1 MQREREDDETRERH
15 DASRPT
21 PRAAPSRAG
30 DLEGVLLRKF
40 CVRRVLCAVTD
51 VQARSRTHQ
60 CAGPFVRAL
69 DSVVDRR
76 NHIAVTRLKVT
87 RSAKARPLVGLSPC
101 LGSLARFG
109 SRRARSQPRP
119 PREPRAM
126 ALSLSSDAFGSLD
139 ASRTRRPTASK
150 AAPFM
155 AAFGLVT
162 LGAAGVNFRRAPRP
176 PLWSAR
182 RAAAHTANPTVP
194 RSARLR
200 IASRRRAASRLTTT
214 AKRRRSRT
222 SRRCSRAT
230 ISRRR
235 RAWP

>member
-1 MQREREDDETRERH
+1 MCRPDPECTNDLALSFVHLT
-15 DASRPT
+15 ASLTTKSHRCHT
-21 PRAAPSRAG
+21 VES
-30 DLEGVLLRKF
+30 DTVCEG
-40 CVRRVLCAVTD
+40 A
-51 VQARSRTHQ
+51 
-60 CAGPFVRAL
+60 
-69 DSVVDRR
+69 
-76 NHIAVTRLKVT
+76 
-87 RSAKARPLVGLSPC
+87 PLVGLSPC

-139 ASRTRRPTASK
+139 ASRARRPTASK